1 MRIEVAMEK
10 IEFES
15 EEIKLKDLLK
25 ASNII
30 PTGGLAKAIIKEEGV
45 LVNGAPCFVAGK
57 KLHKGDIVE
66 FDDFYITIV

>member
-1 MRIEVAMEK
+1 MEK

-25 ASNII
+25 ATNII
-30 PTGGLAKAIIKEEGV
+30 PTGGLSKSIIKEEGV
-45 LVNGAPCFVAGK
+45 LVNGSPSFVAGK

>member
-1 MRIEVAMEK
+1 MRIEVDMEK

-15 EEIKLKDLLK
+15 KEIKLKDLLK
-25 ASNII
+25 ATNII
-30 PTGGLAKAIIKEEGV
+30 PTGGLSKAIIKEEGV

-66 FDDFYITIV
+66 FDDFSITIV

>member
-1 MRIEVAMEK
+1 MEK

-30 PTGGLAKAIIKEEGV
+30 PTGGLAKVIIKEEGV
-45 LVNGAPCFVAGK
+45 LVNGAHCFVAGK
-57 KLHKGDIVE
+57 KLHKGDVVE
-66 FDDFYITIV
+66 FDDFSITIV